1 MRRCGSVIVAQVRQA
16 ARMAGMEPD
25 LAQEL
30 GTRET
35 ATLEFK
41 SMVTDRDKIRKTIC
55 ALANDLP
62 NVGGGDLLVGV
73 SDDGT
78 PTGNV
83 DTSDKE
89 LLRFTEYRDDGRILD
104 RPSISVSRAIYQ
116 GAPVIRI
123 HVDTAQAPPVRFDGV
138 VYVRP
143 GPTT

>member
-1 MRRCGSVIVAQVRQA
+1 
-16 ARMAGMEPD
+16 MEPD

-35 ATLEFK
+35 AALEFK
-41 SMVTDRDKIRKTIC
+41 SAVTDRDKLRKTIC

-73 SDDGT
+73 NDDGI
-78 PTGNV
+78 PVGDV
-83 DTSDKE
+83 DTSDKA

-104 RPSISVSRAIYQ
+104 RPSISVSRAAYQ
-116 GAPVIRI
+116 GVPVIRI
-123 HVDTAQAPPVRFDGV
+123 HVDAALAPPVRFDGT

-143 GPTT
+143 GPTTRPANANDERLLG